1 MTSEL
6 TRLAEVRATRARL
19 DEQELEIIDRARH
32 DGATWAQ
39 IATALG
45 LGSRQAAEQRRQRLV
60 AARWSRRQQL
70 DLRMPPQIA
79 ALRAAVADLGRWI
92 GADQRWDSRFR
103 RAVLVRSTVDAALDA
118 APGSLH
124 ELALLLA
131 TDLAEAGEGLP
142 APARTAATKIE
153 VALSMDR

>member
-6 TRLAEVRATRARL
+6 ARLTEVRATRARL

-32 DGATWAQ
+32 DGATWAE

-45 LGSRQAAEQRRQRLV
+45 LGSRQAAEQRRQRLA
-60 AARWSRRQQL
+60 AARWSRRRQL

-79 ALRAAVADLGRWI
+79 ALRAAVADLARWI

-103 RAVLVRSTVDAALDA
+103 RAALIRSTVDAALDA

-124 ELALLLA
+124 ALAGLLA
-131 TDLAEAGEGLP
+131 TDLAEAGERLP
-142 APARTAATKIE
+142 GPARTAATKID
-153 VALSMDR
+153 VALSMNR

>member
-6 TRLAEVRATRARL
+6 ARLAEVRATRARL

-70 DLRMPPQIA
+70 DLRLPPQIS
-79 ALRAAVADLGRWI
+79 ALRAAMAELGRWI
-92 GADQRWDSRFR
+92 GADQRWDGRFR
-103 RAVLVRSTVDAALDA
+103 RAALVRSTVDAALDA
-118 APGSLH
+118 APGSLY
-124 ELALLLA
+124 ELAVHLA
-131 TDLAEAGEGLP
+131 TDLTEAGERLP
-142 APARTAATKIE
+142 APARTVATKLDIT
-153 VALSMDR
+153 LSTVR

>member
-6 TRLAEVRATRARL
+6 ARLAEVRATRARL

-60 AARWSRRQQL
+60 AARWSRRRQL

-103 RAVLVRSTVDAALDA
+103 RAALVRSTVDAALDA
-118 APGSLH
+118 APGPLH
-124 ELALLLA
+124 ALAVLLA

-142 APARTAATKIE
+142 APARTAAAKIE
-153 VALSMDR
+153 VALSMGR

>member
-124 ELALLLA
+124 ALALLLA

>member
-6 TRLAEVRATRARL
+6 ARLAEVRATRARL
-19 DEQELEIIDRARH
+19 DEQELELIDRARH

-70 DLRMPPQIA
+70 DLRMPQQIA
-79 ALRAAVADLGRWI
+79 ALRAAVADLARWI

-103 RAVLVRSTVDAALDA
+103 RAALVRSTVDAALDA

-124 ELALLLA
+124 ALALHLT
-131 TDLAEAGEGLP
+131 TDLAGAGKRLP
-142 APARTAATKIE
+142 APARTAARKID
-153 VALSMDR
+153 VALSTVD

>member
-79 ALRAAVADLGRWI
+79 ALRAAVADLTRWI

-103 RAVLVRSTVDAALDA
+103 RAALVRSTVDAALDA

-124 ELALLLA
+124 ALALLLA
-131 TDLAEAGEGLP
+131 TDLAEAGDRLP
-142 APARTAATKIE
+142 APARIAATKIE
-153 VALSMDR
+153 AALSTDR